1 MKVLKT
7 PLKECRT
14 EKKINQEKLAQ
25 IVGASRET
33 IGRLETGRYQNPTLR
48 LAYDVA
54 DYFGKTIEEI
64 FYYEETSS

>member
-7 PLKECRT
+7 NLKEYRCERN
-14 EKKINQEKLAQ
+14 INQEELAQ

-54 DYFGKTIEEI
+54 DYFGKTIEEV
-64 FYYEETSS
+64 FYYEEIQA

>member
-7 PLKECRT
+7 NLKKYRNERN
-14 EKKINQEKLAQ
+14 INQEELAE
-25 IVGASRET
+25 IVGSSRET

-54 DYFGKTIEEI
+54 DYFGKTIEEV
-64 FYYEETSS
+64 FYYEDS

>member
-7 PLKECRT
+7 NLKKYRNERN
-14 EKKINQEKLAQ
+14 INQEELAE
-25 IVGASRET
+25 IVGSSRET

-54 DYFGKTIEEI
+54 DYFGKTIEEV
-64 FYYEETSS
+64 FYYEDSTS